1 MKVDF
6 GIIGG
11 TGIGSRLLAL
21 PGRAIS
27 VETRE
32 GFVRGH
38 LVEHG
43 GASIVA
49 LSRHAAGH
57 RVPPHRVPYRA
68 LALALKRLSV
78 RGCYATAAVGSLR
91 ADWGPGTLAVCDDF
105 LDLSARNATMY
116 DETIEH
122 TDFTRP
128 FDPGL
133 RSAVLRHAPPDIH
146 NGGVYLNLN
155 GPRYETPREVRTFR
169 ELGADVVGMTAGTEA
184 IVMREASVPY
194 ALLAVVTNLGTGLSP
209 SDLHHSEVEDIMKSR
224 GGDVVDLLLKA
235 CAAQV
240 AEPVPSRPGP
250 SR

>member
-68 LALALKRLSV
+68 IALALKRLGV

-91 ADWGPGTLAVCDDF
+91 EDWGPGTLALCDDF
-105 LDLSARNATMY
+105 LDLSARNVTMF
-116 DETIEH
+116 DETIGH

-133 RSAVLRHAPPDIH
+133 RVAVLRHAPPEMH

-155 GPRYETPREVRTFR
+155 GPRYETPQEVRTFR
-169 ELGADVVGMTAGTEA
+169 SFGADVVGMTAGSEA
-184 IVMREASVPY
+184 VVMREAGVPY
-194 ALLAVVTNLGTGLSP
+194 ALLSVVTNLGTGLS
-209 SDLHHSEVEDIMKSR
+209 SSVLHHGEVEDVMKSR
-224 GGDVVDLLLKA
+224 GGTVVDLLLA
-235 CAAQV
+235 SCAAQI
-240 AEPVPSRPGP
+240 
-250 SR
+250 

>member
-1 MKVDF
+1 MRVDF

-38 LVEHG
+38 LLEPGEATG
-43 GASIVA
+43 GATIVA

-68 LALALKRLSV
+68 TALALRRLGA

-91 ADWGPGTLAVCDDF
+91 PDWGPGTLALCDDF
-105 LDLSARNATMY
+105 LDLSGRNVTMF
-116 DETIEH
+116 DETIGH

-133 RSAVLRHAPPDIH
+133 RAATLRSAPPGTKD
-146 NGGVYLNLN
+146 GGVYLNLN

-184 IVMREASVPY
+184 VVMREAGVPY
-194 ALLAVVTNLGTGLSP
+194 ALLAVVTNLGTGLSS
-209 SDLHHSEVEDIMKSR
+209 SDLHHGEVEDVMKAR
-224 GGDVVDLLLKA
+224 GGLVVDLLLSA
-235 CAAQV
+235 CASLV
-240 AEPVPSRPGP
+240 AV
-250 SR
+250 